1 MVLPAVPGLVTIVKL
16 ERRQY
21 FMKEVLEIE
30 QYNYME
36 SEDIADNILVEV
48 ENLDNRQRLA
58 LHEVIQ
64 KIKRDS
70 EAEKTVQHMKW

>member
-64 KIKRDS
+64 KIKRD
-70 EAEKTVQHMKW
+70 

>member
-1 MVLPAVPGLVTIVKL
+1 MDFQWFSWLSLVFTIVKL

-58 LHEVIQ
+58 LHEKKK
-64 KIKRDS
+64 KIKRD
-70 EAEKTVQHMKW
+70 

>member
-1 MVLPAVPGLVTIVKL
+1 MDIQWFSRLSLVFTIVKL

-48 ENLDNRQRLA
+48 ENGRSISLILYH
-58 LHEVIQ
+58 L
-64 KIKRDS
+64 
-70 EAEKTVQHMKW
+70 

>member
-1 MVLPAVPGLVTIVKL
+1 MDFQWFSRLSLVFTIVKL

-64 KIKRDS
+64 KIKRD
-70 EAEKTVQHMKW
+70 

>member
-1 MVLPAVPGLVTIVKL
+1 VVLPAVPGLVTIVKL

-48 ENLDNRQRLA
+48 ENGRSISLILYH
-58 LHEVIQ
+58 L
-64 KIKRDS
+64 
-70 EAEKTVQHMKW
+70 

>member
-1 MVLPAVPGLVTIVKL
+1 
-16 ERRQY
+16 
-21 FMKEVLEIE
+21 MKEVLEIE

-64 KIKRDS
+64 KIKRD
-70 EAEKTVQHMKW
+70 

>member
-1 MVLPAVPGLVTIVKL
+1 MHRPEDGFSVVLPAVPGLVTIVKL

-48 ENLDNRQRLA
+48 ENGRSISLILYH
-58 LHEVIQ
+58 L
-64 KIKRDS
+64 
-70 EAEKTVQHMKW
+70 

>member
-1 MVLPAVPGLVTIVKL
+1 MDIQWFSRLSLVFTIVKL

-64 KIKRDS
+64 KIKRD
-70 EAEKTVQHMKW
+70 

>member
-48 ENLDNRQRLA
+48 ENGRSISLILYH
-58 LHEVIQ
+58 L
-64 KIKRDS
+64 
-70 EAEKTVQHMKW
+70 